1 MKVEN
6 QKPWL
11 FEINNLDS
19 NKINPFL
26 SDSSYL
32 TIEFKDHY
40 VICPSPQNIDKKK
53 NFIINSIGEI
63 GKKVDSKFEY
73 SSDKNNFLSILYIY
87 K

>member
-32 TIEFKDHY
+32 TIEFKVENLEDY
-40 VICPSPQNIDKKK
+40 LTTIDTQELL
-53 NFIINSIGEI
+53 IEIN
-63 GKKVDSKFEY
+63 
-73 SSDKNNFLSILYIY
+73 N
-87 K
+87 

>member
-32 TIEFKDHY
+32 TIEFK
-40 VICPSPQNIDKKK
+40 V
-53 NFIINSIGEI
+53 
-63 GKKVDSKFEY
+63 EY
-73 SSDKNNFLSILYIY
+73 IHKLPKRL
-87 K
+87 